1 VSTAYPL
8 AHGRGLHPPA
18 RPDLAGHRPRRP
30 RPDHRQAPQRYRH
43 RPHQTGAQAL
53 RARLLNQVNEGRRP
67 ATDATVA
74 QLLGR
79 WLEVADLAWSTRVTY
94 QGYVDRTILPALGH
108 VQLRRLDTATLDR
121 FYTILRA
128 RGGSAGGPL
137 APATV
142 RQVHAI
148 LRRALDQ
155 AARWGWIPANPAAL
169 ASPPRLGPADLRPPT
184 PEEVSRLLAVTYA
197 ADPDFAVLLWLAAT
211 TGARRG
217 ELCALR
223 WPSVDLDVAELVV
236 ARNLIVRGGRLVE
249 KDTKTHAARRIA
261 LSDDSIA
268 LLEEHR
274 RRCAERAQACGAQLA
289 PDAHVFSFD
298 PAGRQPMNPDSVTHR
313 FGRLAKQLGLRAR
326 LHDLRHYAATQ
337 LIAGGVDVRTV
348 SGRIG
353 HAGGGAT
360 TLKVYTHFQAAPDR
374 RAAELLEQTLN
385 RPTQGHTGGG

>member
-1 VSTAYPL
+1 MAEGYIRQ
-8 AHGRGLHPPA
+8 RGEAWQVIVH
-18 RPDLAGHRPRRP
+18 AGHDPITGKRRNL
-30 RPDHRQAPQRYRH
+30 
-43 RPHQTGAQAL
+43 TGTARTKREAQAL
-53 RARLLNQVNEGRRP
+53 RARLLTQVNEGRRP
-67 ATDATVA
+67 AADATVA
-74 QLLGR
+74 QLLAR

-108 VQLRRLDTATLDR
+108 VPLRRLDTATLDR
-121 FYTILRA
+121 FYTTLRA
-128 RGGSAGGPL
+128 RGGTGGAPL

-148 LRRALDQ
+148 VRRALDQ

-169 ASPPRLGPADLRPPT
+169 ASPPRLGPADIRPPT
-184 PEEVSRLLAVTYA
+184 PEEVSRLLAVAYA

-223 WPSVDLDVAELVV
+223 WSGVDLDAAELVV
-236 ARNLIVRGGRLVE
+236 ARNLIVRGGQLVE

-261 LSDDSIA
+261 LHNDSVA

-274 RRCAERAQACGAQLA
+274 RRCAHRAQACGARLA
-289 PDAHVFSFD
+289 ADAYVFSFD
-298 PAGRQPMNPDSVTHR
+298 PAGRHPMNPDSVTHR
-313 FGRLAKQLGLRAR
+313 FGRLAKQLGLHFR

-353 HAGGGAT
+353 HAGGGAA
-360 TLKVYTHFQAAPDR
+360 TLRVYTHFQAAPDR
-374 RAAELLEQTLN
+374 RAAELLEQTLR
-385 RPTQGHTGGG
+385 RPSSEGRGAGL

>member
-1 VSTAYPL
+1 MAEGYMRQ
-8 AHGRGLHPPA
+8 RGNAWQVIVH
-18 RPDLAGHRPRRP
+18 AGHDPITGKRRNL
-30 RPDHRQAPQRYRH
+30 
-43 RPHQTGAQAL
+43 TGTARTKREAQAL
-53 RARLLNQVNEGRRP
+53 RARLLNQVNEGKRP

-74 QLLGR
+74 QLLAR

-94 QGYVDRTILPALGH
+94 QGYIDRTILPALGH
-108 VQLRRLDTATLDR
+108 VPLRRLDTAALDR
-121 FYTILRA
+121 FYTTLRA
-128 RGGSAGGPL
+128 RGGAGDKPL
-137 APATV
+137 AAATV

-148 LRRALDQ
+148 LRRALGQ
-155 AARWGWIPANPAAL
+155 AARWGWLPANPAAL
-169 ASPPRLGPADLRPPT
+169 ASPPRPGPVDLRPPT
-184 PEEVSRLLAVTYA
+184 PEEVSGLLEVAYE
-197 ADPDFAVLLWLAAT
+197 ADPDFAVPLWLAAT

-223 WPSVDLDVAELVV
+223 WSNVDLATGELVIV
-236 ARNLIVRGGRLVE
+236 RNLIVRGGQLIE

-274 RRCAERAQACGAQLA
+274 RRCAERAQACGVPLA
-289 PDAHVFSFD
+289 ADTYVFSFD
-298 PAGRQPMNPDSVTHR
+298 PASRRPMNPDSVTHR
-313 FGRLAKQLGLRAR
+313 FGRLAKQLGLHAR

-374 RAAELLEQTLN
+374 RAAQILEQTLK
-385 RPTQGHTGGG
+385 RPS

>member
-1 VSTAYPL
+1 MAEG
-8 AHGRGLHPPA
+8 HIRQRGNAWQAIVH
-18 RPDLAGHRPRRP
+18 AGHDPITGK
-30 RPDHRQAPQRYRH
+30 RH
-43 RPHQTGAQAL
+43 NLTGTARTKREAQAL
-53 RARLLNQVNEGRRP
+53 RARLLNQVNEGKRP
-67 ATDATVA
+67 ASDATVA
-74 QLLGR
+74 QLLAR

-94 QGYVDRTILPALGH
+94 QGYVDRVILPALGRIP
-108 VQLRRLDTATLDR
+108 LRRLDTATLDR
-121 FYTILRA
+121 FYTTLRT
-128 RGGSAGGPL
+128 RGGAGGQPL

-148 LRRALDQ
+148 LRRSLDP

-169 ASPPRLGPADLRPPT
+169 ASPPRPGPAHLRPPT
-184 PEEVSRLLAVTYA
+184 PEGVSRLLEAAYQ
-197 ADPDFAVLLWLAAT
+197 ADPEFAVLLWLAAT

-223 WPSVDLDVAELVV
+223 WSNVDLAAGELVIV
-236 ARNLIVRGGRLVE
+236 RNLIVRGGQLVE

-261 LSDDSIA
+261 LSDDSIT

-274 RRCAERAQACGAQLA
+274 RRCAERAQACGAVLA
-289 PDAHVFSFD
+289 ADAYVFSFD
-298 PAGRQPMNPDSVTHR
+298 PAGRTPMNPDAVTHR
-313 FGRLAKQLGLRAR
+313 FGRLAKQLGLHAR

-360 TLKVYTHFQAAPDR
+360 TLRVYSHFQAAADR
-374 RAAELLEQTLN
+374 RAAQLLEQTLK
-385 RPTQGHTGGG
+385 RPN

>member
-1 VSTAYPL
+1 MAEGYIRQ
-8 AHGRGLHPPA
+8 RGETWQVIVH
-18 RPDLAGHRPRRP
+18 AGHDPITGKRRNL
-30 RPDHRQAPQRYRH
+30 
-43 RPHQTGAQAL
+43 TGTARTKREAQAL
-53 RARLLNQVNEGRRP
+53 RARLLTQVNEGKRP

-74 QLLGR
+74 QLLER
-79 WLEVADLAWSTRVTY
+79 WLELADLAWSTRVTY
-94 QGYVDRTILPALGH
+94 QGYVDRAILPALGH
-108 VQLRRLDTATLDR
+108 LPLRRLDTATLDR
-121 FYTILRA
+121 FYTTLRT
-128 RGGSAGGPL
+128 RGGTGGTPL

-148 LRRALDQ
+148 VRRALDQ

-169 ASPPRLGPADLRPPT
+169 ASQPRPEPADIRPPT
-184 PEEVSRLLAVTYA
+184 PEEVSRLLEVSYQ

-223 WPSVDLDVAELVV
+223 WSSVDLAAAELVIV
-236 ARNLIVRGGRLVE
+236 RNLIVRGGQLVE

-261 LSDDSIA
+261 LSDDSLA

-274 RRCAERAQACGAQLA
+274 HRCAQRAEACGAQLA
-289 PDAHVFSFD
+289 SGAYVFSFD
-298 PAGRQPMNPDSVTHR
+298 PASRQPMNPDSVTHR
-313 FGRLAKQLGLRAR
+313 FGRLAKQLRLHAR

-374 RAAELLEQTLN
+374 RAAELLEQTLR
-385 RPTQGHTGGG
+385 RPSGEGMGPGL

>member
-1 VSTAYPL
+1 MAEGYIRQ
-8 AHGRGLHPPA
+8 RGETWQVIVH
-18 RPDLAGHRPRRP
+18 AGHDPITGKRRNL
-30 RPDHRQAPQRYRH
+30 
-43 RPHQTGAQAL
+43 TGTARTKRDAQAL
-53 RARLLNQVNEGRRP
+53 RARLLTHVNEGKRP

-74 QLLGR
+74 QLLAR
-79 WLEVADLAWSTRVTY
+79 WLDVADLAWSTRVTY
-94 QGYVDRTILPALGH
+94 QGYVDRAILPALGH
-108 VQLRRLDTATLDR
+108 IPLRQLDTATLDR
-121 FYTILRA
+121 FYTTLRT
-128 RGGSAGGPL
+128 RGGTGGTPL

-148 LRRALDQ
+148 VRRALDQ

-169 ASPPRLGPADLRPPT
+169 ASPPRLSPADIRPPT
-184 PEEVSRLLAVTYA
+184 PEEVSRLLATAYE

-223 WPSVDLDVAELVV
+223 WSGVDLDAAELVIV
-236 ARNLIVRGGRLVE
+236 RNLIVRGGQLVE

-261 LSDDSIA
+261 LSDDSLA
-268 LLEEHR
+268 LLDEHQ
-274 RRCAERAQACGAQLA
+274 RRCAQRAAACGAALA
-289 PDAHVFSFD
+289 AKAYVFSFD

-313 FGRLAKQLGLRAR
+313 FGRLAKQLGLHVR

-374 RAAELLEQTLN
+374 RAAQLLERTLK
-385 RPTQGHTGGG
+385 RPSRRNPGVGF

>member
-1 VSTAYPL
+1 MAEGYIRQ
-8 AHGRGLHPPA
+8 RGETWQVIVH
-18 RPDLAGHRPRRP
+18 AGHDPITGKRRNL
-30 RPDHRQAPQRYRH
+30 
-43 RPHQTGAQAL
+43 TGTARTKREAQAL
-53 RARLLNQVNEGRRP
+53 RARLLTQVNEGRRP

-74 QLLGR
+74 QLLAR

-94 QGYVDRTILPALGH
+94 QGYIDRVILPALG
-108 VQLRRLDTATLDR
+108 QIPLRRLDTATLDR
-121 FYTILRA
+121 FYTVLRA
-128 RGGSAGGPL
+128 RGGTGGAPL

-169 ASPPRLGPADLRPPT
+169 ASPPRPGSAELHPPS
-184 PEEVSRLLAVTYA
+184 PEEVSRLLEVTYET
-197 ADPDFAVLLWLAAT
+197 DPDFAVLLWLAAT

-223 WPSVDLDVAELVV
+223 WLHVHLDAAELVI
-236 ARNLIVRGGRLVE
+236 ARNLIQRDGQLVE

-261 LSDDSIA
+261 LHDDSVA

-274 RRCAERAQACGAQLA
+274 RRCMQRAQACGAQLA
-289 PDAHVFSFD
+289 TGAYVFSFD
-298 PAGRQPMNPDSVTHR
+298 PASRQPMNPDSVTHR
-313 FGRLAKQLGLRAR
+313 FGRLAKQLGLHAR

-360 TLKVYTHFQAAPDR
+360 TLRVYTHFQAAPDR
-374 RAAELLEQTLN
+374 RAAELLEQTLR
-385 RPTQGHTGGG
+385 RPSGGGMGAGL

>member
-1 VSTAYPL
+1 MAEGYIRQ
-8 AHGRGLHPPA
+8 RGNAWQVIVH
-18 RPDLAGHRPRRP
+18 AGHDPITGKRRNL
-30 RPDHRQAPQRYRH
+30 
-43 RPHQTGAQAL
+43 TGTARTKREAQAL
-53 RARLLNQVNEGRRP
+53 RARLLNQVNEGKRP

-74 QLLGR
+74 QLLTR

-94 QGYVDRTILPALGH
+94 QGYINRSILPALGDLP
-108 VQLRRLDTATLDR
+108 LRRLDTAALDR
-121 FYTILRA
+121 FYTTLRT
-128 RGGSAGGPL
+128 RGGTGGKPL
-137 APATV
+137 AAATV

-148 LRRALDQ
+148 LRRALGQ

-169 ASPPRLGPADLRPPT
+169 ASPPRPGPTDIRPPG
-184 PEEVSRLLAVTYA
+184 PEELSQLLETVYA

-223 WPSVDLDVAELVV
+223 WSNVNLDAGELLIM
-236 ARNLIVRGGRLVE
+236 RSLIVRGGQLLE

-261 LSDDSIA
+261 LFDDSVA
-268 LLEEHR
+268 LLDEHW
-274 RRCAERAQACGAQLA
+274 RRCAQRAEMCGATLTA
-289 PDAHVFSFD
+289 DAYVFSFD
-298 PAGRQPMNPDSVTHR
+298 PAGRHPMNPDSVTHR

-360 TLKVYTHFQAAPDR
+360 TLRVYTHFQAAADR
-374 RAAELLEQTLN
+374 RAAQFLEQTLRRPN
-385 RPTQGHTGGG
+385 RSGPGVPKE

>member
-1 VSTAYPL
+1 MAEGYIRQ
-8 AHGRGLHPPA
+8 RGQTWQVIVH
-18 RPDLAGHRPRRP
+18 AGHDPITGKRRNL
-30 RPDHRQAPQRYRH
+30 
-43 RPHQTGAQAL
+43 TGTARTKREAQAL
-53 RARLLNQVNEGRRP
+53 RARLLTQVNEGRRP

-74 QLLGR
+74 QLLAR
-79 WLEVADLAWSTRVTY
+79 WLEVTDLAWSTRVTY
-94 QGYVDRTILPALGH
+94 QGYVDRVILPALGQ
-108 VQLRRLDTATLDR
+108 VLLRRLDTATLDR
-121 FYTILRA
+121 FYTTLRT
-128 RGGSAGGPL
+128 RGGTGGTPL

-148 LRRALDQ
+148 VRRALDQ

-169 ASPPRLGPADLRPPT
+169 ASPPRLGPAHIQPPT
-184 PEEVSRLLAVTYA
+184 PEEVSRLLQVAYE

-223 WPSVDLDVAELVV
+223 WSHVHLDAAELVI
-236 ARNLIVRGGRLVE
+236 ARNLIQRDGQLVE

-261 LSDDSIA
+261 LSDDSLA
-268 LLEEHR
+268 LLAEHR
-274 RRCAERAQACGAQLA
+274 RRCTQRAQVCGVTLT
-289 PDAHVFSFD
+289 PDAYVFSFN
-298 PAGRQPMNPDSVTHR
+298 AASRHPMNPDSVTHR
-313 FGRLAKQLGLRAR
+313 FGRLARQLGLRVR

-374 RAAELLEQTLN
+374 RAAELLEQTLRRPN
-385 RPTQGHTGGG
+385 RSDLGAC